1 MCILNCYANGYL
13 VDVTL
18 WNSDL
23 PIADMANKWIVFSGF
38 RLKKL
43 IDWKFVLVS
52 SVYSKI
58 SPYEGETKSIPYE
71 THAQYLNLS
80 CVFEPRTITE
90 ILKICEVNPRLFS
103 STKGLLNKVETF
115 FYSGCSVCKKKT

>member
-58 SPYEGETKSIPYE
+58 SPY
-71 THAQYLNLS
+71 
-80 CVFEPRTITE
+80 
-90 ILKICEVNPRLFS
+90 
-103 STKGLLNKVETF
+103 
-115 FYSGCSVCKKKT
+115 

>member
-1 MCILNCYANGYL
+1 MCILNCYANGYM

-23 PIADMANKWIVFSGF
+23 PIADMAGKWIVFSGF

-43 IDWKFVLVS
+43 IDWKFVFVS

-58 SPYEGETKSIPYE
+58 APYEGETKSIPYSPIA
-71 THAQYLNLS
+71 HYHHLS
-80 CVFEPRTITE
+80 CIFEPRTVSE
-90 ILKICEVNPRLFS
+90 ILKLSAEN
-103 STKGLLNKVETF
+103 
-115 FYSGCSVCKKKT
+115 